1 MELSQCRYSAV
12 LGQKYYQLRL
22 ETVSRWHR
30 YWGELRS
37 GDIIVTS
44 LPELTCPRT
53 DQIISSCC
61 HLDTDL
67 CLHSNDAGAVQTFT
81 IQDAVFRV
89 VQYAWV
95 HLHQTRKK
103 YLSAPAHAFRYLP
116 TNCIIYLWRQWAKKT
131 CYYCWS
137 NYLLFNECK
146 WMSEWTREMI
156 LLSLSRDHSLTLEFD
171 LYNQFCQ
178 LSSFNQRKSQH
189 QTPVSSFTHAATKKQ
204 RMLKCLIEQLYPRNV
219 STGLVP
225 AASLHYHI
233 DWPWVSPGLTL
244 GLGQT
249 LLTLLTLMFT
259 TDQHSQLSWRKQW
272 YNNSKTHRETDSG
285 KIVSKIPVSNVTLTF
300 QMLVESGMVLL
311 YLVCCVKRFS
321 VDHQILLM

>member
-1 MELSQCRYSAV
+1 
-12 LGQKYYQLRL
+12 
-22 ETVSRWHR
+22 
-30 YWGELRS
+30 
-37 GDIIVTS
+37 
-44 LPELTCPRT
+44 
-53 DQIISSCC
+53 
-61 HLDTDL
+61 
-67 CLHSNDAGAVQTFT
+67 
-81 IQDAVFRV
+81 
-89 VQYAWV
+89 
-95 HLHQTRKK
+95 
-103 YLSAPAHAFRYLP
+103 
-116 TNCIIYLWRQWAKKT
+116 
-131 CYYCWS
+131 
-137 NYLLFNECK
+137 
-146 WMSEWTREMI
+146 MSEWTREMI

-189 QTPVSSFTHAATKKQ
+189 QTPVSSSTHAATKEQ

-233 DWPWVSPGLTL
+233 DWPWVSPELTL

-249 LLTLLTLMFT
+249 LLTLLTLIFT
-259 TDQHSQLSWRKQW
+259 TDQHCQLSWRKQW

-311 YLVCCVKRFS
+311 YLVCCVKRFG

>member
-1 MELSQCRYSAV
+1 
-12 LGQKYYQLRL
+12 
-22 ETVSRWHR
+22 
-30 YWGELRS
+30 
-37 GDIIVTS
+37 
-44 LPELTCPRT
+44 
-53 DQIISSCC
+53 
-61 HLDTDL
+61 
-67 CLHSNDAGAVQTFT
+67 
-81 IQDAVFRV
+81 
-89 VQYAWV
+89 
-95 HLHQTRKK
+95 
-103 YLSAPAHAFRYLP
+103 
-116 TNCIIYLWRQWAKKT
+116 
-131 CYYCWS
+131 
-137 NYLLFNECK
+137 
-146 WMSEWTREMI
+146 MSEWTREMI

-233 DWPWVSPGLTL
+233 DWPWVSPELTL

-249 LLTLLTLMFT
+249 QLTLLTLMFT
-259 TDQHSQLSWRKQW
+259 TDQQSQLSWRKQW
-272 YNNSKTHRETDSG
+272 YNNSKTHRETVSG
-285 KIVSKIPVSNVTLTF
+285 KIVSKIPVSNVTMTF
-300 QMLVESGMVLL
+300 QMLVECGMLLLL